1 MKKKF
6 RIALRVSPLKGRS
19 KKYFQKTLL
28 NFIGRWLWW
37 KEHEKNLDSHYISS
51 SIKLISSHGERGKYF
66 LSYTVDIGGYTSQ
79 FFYIKE
85 IRYYEKEA

>member
-6 RIALRVSPLKGRS
+6 RIVLRVSPLKGRS
-19 KKYFQKTLL
+19 KGYFQKALL
-28 NFIGRWLWW
+28 NFIGKWLRW
-37 KEHEKNLDSHYISS
+37 KEHEESLDSGYRSS

-79 FFYIKE
+79 FFCIKDV
-85 IRYYEKEA
+85 RYYEEGA